1 MKLKDRLRNYIRRK
15 HPAWHVVLPIGQC
28 LQCGADL
35 AGTERVYLCEQ
46 CAPET
51 ECILREIYLDRPDC
65 DDCVIKES
73 EVNHQ

>member
-1 MKLKDRLRNYIRRK
+1 MTIKDRLLRYIHRK
-15 HPAWHVVLPIGQC
+15 HPRWQVILPTGQC

-51 ECILREIYLDRPDC
+51 ECILREINIDREDKCLP
-65 DDCVIKES
+65 KES
-73 EVNHQ
+73 EVNHS